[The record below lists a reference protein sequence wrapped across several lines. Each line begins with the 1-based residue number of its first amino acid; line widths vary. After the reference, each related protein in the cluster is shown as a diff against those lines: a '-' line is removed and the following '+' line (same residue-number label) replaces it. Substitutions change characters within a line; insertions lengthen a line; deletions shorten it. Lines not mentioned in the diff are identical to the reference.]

1 MKKQNALI
9 LLLTLSSAQALA
21 ANVYT
26 FADCLELVKKN
37 NAELVAAEQ
46 SMDSAKYN
54 LNASYSNYL
63 PQITANAGYQKSE
76 TNQVESEGYTA
87 TLNATQNVF
96 NGFGDMAKVSENEG
110 KVKVAEASLRTV
122 KAKISYDLKSAF
134 ANVIYA
140 QESLKLTRSIQKRRA
155 DNLNMVE
162 LRFQSGRENKGSVLL
177 SKAYLK
183 QAQLDVLKAE
193 NFFNTSRSS
202 LIRVTGLAPDAEF
215 EVQGKAPESTPSSVT
230 PAFTKLAEQTP
241 ERLQAQGQ
249 IQSAEAG
256 LSSAR
261 SEFLPS
267 LDLSGSVGNTGDSWY
282 PEQDRW
288 SVGATLSWSLFSG
301 GKDYFTNKSA
311 FAQKLVAENTWK
323 NSQLEIIV
331 KLRQTFAEF
340 TEAVEQVKVSD
351 AFVEAGSVRAEIG
364 RSKYNNGLT
373 TFDDWDKIENDLI
386 SYQKDQ
392 TLKRRDRVVA
402 EANWEKTQGVGVLP

>member
-1 MKKQNALI
+1 MIKPQALI
-9 LLLTLSSAQALA
+9 LLLTLTCTPALA

-37 NAELVAAEQ
+37 NAELIAAEQ
-46 SMDSAKYN
+46 SLESARYN

-63 PQITANAGYQKSE
+63 PQISANLGYQKGE
-76 TNQVESEGYTA
+76 TDQVESEGYSA

-96 NGFGDMAKVSENEG
+96 NGFSDMAKVSENEG
-110 KVKVAEASLRTV
+110 KLKVAEASLRTV

-202 LIRVTGLAPDAEF
+202 LIRVTGLSPDAEF
-215 EVQGKAPESTPSSVT
+215 EVQGKAPESNPSSVT
-230 PAFTKLAEQTP
+230 PSFTKLAEQTP
-241 ERLQAQGQ
+241 EHQQAQGQ

-256 LSSAR
+256 LSNSR

-267 LDLSGSVGNTGDSWY
+267 LDLSGSVGNTGESWY
-282 PEQDRW
+282 PERDRW

-323 NSQLEIIV
+323 NSELEIIV
-331 KLRQTFAEF
+331 KLRQAFAEF